1 MNKLLI
7 TIFCAAI
14 CAQIQA
20 QELDSASYFDSEMKL
35 EKRKIVELAM
45 QLNEFESP
53 NFWPLYI
60 EFNSKLDKL
69 DENWLF
75 LLSEAEKQTG
85 SLNDERANLI
95 WREFNKYMTERQR
108 LFNTYY
114 SEFSKVIPSS
124 KTFRYFMIE
133 NKTDAVVN
141 AELVKELEVK
151 ELNSPAEH

>member
-75 LLSEAEKQTG
+75 LLSEAEILLYNRELQ
-85 SLNDERANLI
+85 LANKL
-95 WREFNKYMTERQR
+95 
-108 LFNTYY
+108 
-114 SEFSKVIPSS
+114 
-124 KTFRYFMIE
+124 
-133 NKTDAVVN
+133 
-141 AELVKELEVK
+141 
-151 ELNSPAEH
+151 